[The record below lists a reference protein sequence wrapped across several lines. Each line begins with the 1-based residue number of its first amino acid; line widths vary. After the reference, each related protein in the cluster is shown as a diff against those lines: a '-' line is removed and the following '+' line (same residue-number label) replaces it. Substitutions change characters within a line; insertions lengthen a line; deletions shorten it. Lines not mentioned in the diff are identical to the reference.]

1 MANGKLL
8 ETILKTVL
16 TTQQK
21 NQKNPNQQTADP
33 NVFDL
38 IKNKIQDAQA
48 QHQRG
53 GSSRKPA
60 GNIFDLIKKAV
71 NSAKRENKK
80 DPNVETADP
89 NIFDNI
95 LKKVEDKKK
104 KQVST
109 GLKRVVEE
117 YNLDIGKLPPE
128 AIQQIQNEYLQAQRK
143 LDEDF
148 ANGIYNLI
156 KKVR

>member
-16 TTQQK
+16 STQKK
-21 NQKNPNQQTADP
+21 NASNPNQQTANP

-38 IKNKIQDAQA
+38 IKNKIQDAQGN
-48 QHQRG
+48 HQRG
-53 GSSRKPA
+53 GSTAKPA

-71 NSAKRENKK
+71 KSAKRENKK

-89 NIFDNI
+89 DIFDNI
-95 LKKVEDKKK
+95 LRKVEEKEIKK
-104 KQVST
+104 VST
-109 GLKRVVEE
+109 GLKRVVED
-117 YNLDIGKLPPE
+117 YNLDVSRLPKE
-128 AIQQIQNEYLQAQRK
+128 AMQQIQAEYTQAQKK

-148 ANGIYNLI
+148 ANGIYKLI
-156 KKVR
+156 KRAK